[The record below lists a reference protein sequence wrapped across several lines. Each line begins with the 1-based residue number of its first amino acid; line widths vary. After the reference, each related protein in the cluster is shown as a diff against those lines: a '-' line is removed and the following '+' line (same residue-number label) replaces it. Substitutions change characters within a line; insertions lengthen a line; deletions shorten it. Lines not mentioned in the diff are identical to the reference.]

1 MKSFYRKCATVL
13 MAFVMLLSL
22 SVTAA
27 AAETK
32 SQTSETLKLDYPVT
46 TYGIVPDIMGTLS
59 GTPTKGSF
67 TLPRSYNEV
76 HIYFVTDSSDVETY
90 DINIKGPNNFN
101 KTISV
106 IGDGT
111 SRSYTVGKMT
121 AGTYSYTITRTH
133 GSGNDFF
140 VMLIN
145 DPTVG

>member
-1 MKSFYRKCATVL
+1 MKNIYRKCATTIL
-13 MAFVMLLSL
+13 ALVMLFSL
-22 SVTAA
+22 SVTATA
-27 AAETK
+27 TEINSEETVAN
-32 SQTSETLKLDYPVT
+32 SIPVT

-90 DINIKGPNNFN
+90 NVNIKGPNNFN

-111 SRSYTVGKMT
+111 SRSYTVGRMT

-133 GSGNDFF
+133 GSGSDFF